1 MEKNYKRIKWS
12 DDRVNKR
19 FKLIPGLGI
28 EDTENDDDIY
38 ITLLEI
44 TGLLNRLDM
53 ELKELRK

>member
-1 MEKNYKRIKWS
+1 MEY
-12 DDRVNKR
+12 R

-28 EDTENDDDIY
+28 EDRENDGEIY

-53 ELKELRK
+53 QLKETRK